1 MKIAIGCDHA
11 AYSFKEEIKNYL
23 TDLGHE
29 LIDKG
34 CYSPERADYPDHGIA
49 VGEAV
54 ASGEADKGVVIC
66 GSGIGISI
74 AANKVKGIR
83 CALCS
88 EPLSAKLSRNHNDA
102 NVLAMG
108 ARLIGLEMG
117 KAIVDAWLAA
127 EFEGDISVPLLNSS
141 TSCLCFKLYSLAC
154 LKVSPIAVVPL

>member
-11 AYSFKEEIKNYL
+11 AYTFKEEIKAYL
-23 TDLGHE
+23 AEKGHT

-34 CYSPERADYPDHGIA
+34 CYSAERADYPDHGIA

-54 ASGEADKGVVIC
+54 ASGEVERGIVIC

-74 AANKVKGIR
+74 AANKVKGVR

-88 EPLSAKLSRNHNDA
+88 EPLSARLSRNHNDA

-117 KAIVDAWLAA
+117 KAIVDEWLVA
-127 EFEGDISVPLLNSS
+127 EFEGGRHVGRIEKISR
-141 TSCLCFKLYSLAC
+141 YEE
-154 LKVSPIAVVPL
+154 

>member
-11 AYSFKEEIKNYL
+11 AYTFKEEIKAYL
-23 TDLGHE
+23 TEKGHT

-34 CYSPERADYPDHGIA
+34 CYSAERADYPDHGIA

-54 ASGEADKGVVIC
+54 ASGEAERGIVIC

-74 AANKVKGIR
+74 AANKVKGVR

-88 EPLSAKLSRNHNDA
+88 EPLSARLSRNHNDA

-117 KAIVDAWLAA
+117 KAIVDEWLVA
-127 EFEGDISVPLLNSS
+127 EFEGGRHVGRIEKISR
-141 TSCLCFKLYSLAC
+141 YEE
-154 LKVSPIAVVPL
+154 

>member
-11 AYSFKEEIKNYL
+11 AYTFKEEIKAYL
-23 TDLGHE
+23 ESKGHQVVN
-29 LIDKG
+29 KG
-34 CYSPERADYPDHGIA
+34 CYSTDRADYPDHGIA

-54 ASGEADKGVVIC
+54 AGGEVERGVVIC

-74 AANKVKGIR
+74 AANKVKGVR

-88 EPLSAKLSRNHNDA
+88 EPLSAQLSRNHNDA

-117 KAIVDAWLAA
+117 KAIIDAWFAA
-127 EFEGDISVPLLNSS
+127 EFEGGRHTGRIAKISDYE
-141 TSCLCFKLYSLAC
+141 K
-154 LKVSPIAVVPL
+154 

>member
-11 AYSFKEEIKNYL
+11 AYTFKEEIKAYL
-23 TDLGHE
+23 AEKGHT

-34 CYSPERADYPDHGIA
+34 CYSAERADYPDHGIA

-54 ASGEADKGVVIC
+54 ASGEVERGVVIC

-74 AANKVKGIR
+74 AANKVKGVR

-88 EPLSAKLSRNHNDA
+88 EPLSARLSRNHNDA

-117 KAIVDAWLAA
+117 KAIVDEWLVA
-127 EFEGDISVPLLNSS
+127 EFEGGRHVGRIEKISR
-141 TSCLCFKLYSLAC
+141 YEE
-154 LKVSPIAVVPL
+154 

>member
-11 AYSFKEEIKNYL
+11 AYTFTEEIKAYL
-23 TDLGHE
+23 AEKGHT

-34 CYSPERADYPDHGIA
+34 CYSAERADYPDHGIA

-54 ASGEADKGVVIC
+54 ASGEAERGIVIC

-74 AANKVKGIR
+74 AANKVKGVR

-88 EPLSAKLSRNHNDA
+88 EPLSARLSRNHNDA

-117 KAIVDAWLAA
+117 KAIVDEWLVA
-127 EFEGDISVPLLNSS
+127 EFEGGRHVGRIEKISR
-141 TSCLCFKLYSLAC
+141 YEE
-154 LKVSPIAVVPL
+154 

>member
-11 AYSFKEEIKNYL
+11 AFSFKEEIKTYL
-23 TDLGHE
+23 TEKGHE
-29 LIDKG
+29 VVDKG
-34 CYSPERADYPDHGIA
+34 CYSPDRADYPDHGIA

-54 ASGEADKGVVIC
+54 ARGECERGIVIC

-74 AANKVKGIR
+74 AANKVKGVR

-88 EPLSAKLSRNHNDA
+88 EPLSARLSRNHNDA

-117 KAIVDAWLAA
+117 KAIVDAWLEA
-127 EFEGDISVPLLNSS
+127 EFEGGRHIGRIEKISN
-141 TSCLCFKLYSLAC
+141 YEG
-154 LKVSPIAVVPL
+154 

>member
-11 AYSFKEEIKNYL
+11 AYTFKEEIKAHL
-23 TDLGHE
+23 TEKGHT

-34 CYSPERADYPDHGIA
+34 CYSAERADYPDHGIA

-54 ASGEADKGVVIC
+54 ASGEAERGVVIC

-74 AANKVKGIR
+74 AANKVKGVR

-88 EPLSAKLSRNHNDA
+88 EPLSARLSRNHNDA

-117 KAIVDAWLAA
+117 KAIVDEWLVA
-127 EFEGDISVPLLNSS
+127 EFEGGRHVGRIEKISR
-141 TSCLCFKLYSLAC
+141 YEE
-154 LKVSPIAVVPL
+154 

>member
-11 AYSFKEEIKNYL
+11 AYTFKEDIKAYL
-23 TDLGHE
+23 TEKGHT

-34 CYSPERADYPDHGIA
+34 CYSAERADYPDHGIA

-54 ASGEADKGVVIC
+54 ASGEAERGVVIC

-74 AANKVKGIR
+74 AANKVKGVR

-88 EPLSAKLSRNHNDA
+88 EPLSARLSRNHNDA

-117 KAIVDAWLAA
+117 KAIVDEWLVA
-127 EFEGDISVPLLNSS
+127 EFEGGRHCGRIDKISR
-141 TSCLCFKLYSLAC
+141 YEE
-154 LKVSPIAVVPL
+154 

>member
-11 AYSFKEEIKNYL
+11 AFSFKEEIKNYL
-23 TDLGHE
+23 TEKGHE
-29 LIDKG
+29 VVDKG
-34 CYSPERADYPDHGIA
+34 CYSLERADYPDHGIA

-54 ASGEADKGVVIC
+54 ANGECERGVVIC

-74 AANKVKGIR
+74 AANKVAGVR

-88 EPLSAKLSRNHNDA
+88 EPLSARLSRNHNDA

-117 KAIVDAWLAA
+117 KAIVDAWFEA
-127 EFEGDISVPLLNSS
+127 EFEGGRHIGRIEKITTYESR
-141 TSCLCFKLYSLAC
+141 
-154 LKVSPIAVVPL
+154 

>member
-11 AYSFKEEIKNYL
+11 AYTFKEEIKAYL
-23 TDLGHE
+23 AEKGYT

-34 CYSPERADYPDHGIA
+34 CYSAERADYPDHGIA

-54 ASGEADKGVVIC
+54 ASGEAERGIVIC

-74 AANKVKGIR
+74 AANKVKGVR

-88 EPLSAKLSRNHNDA
+88 EPLSARLSRNHNDA

-117 KAIVDAWLAA
+117 KAIVDEWLVA
-127 EFEGDISVPLLNSS
+127 EFEGGRHVGRIEKISR
-141 TSCLCFKLYSLAC
+141 YEE
-154 LKVSPIAVVPL
+154 

>member
-54 ASGEADKGVVIC
+54 ASGQADKGVVIC

-74 AANKVKGIR
+74 AANKVKGVR

-127 EFEGDISVPLLNSS
+127 EFEGGRHTGRIAKISDYE
-141 TSCLCFKLYSLAC
+141 K
-154 LKVSPIAVVPL
+154 

>member
-1 MKIAIGCDHA
+1 MRIAIGCDHA
-11 AYSFKEEIKNYL
+11 AYTFKEEIKAYL
-23 TDLGHE
+23 TEKGHE
-29 LIDKG
+29 LLDKG

-54 ASGEADKGVVIC
+54 ASGEAERGIVIC

-74 AANKVKGIR
+74 AANKVRGVR

-88 EPLSAKLSRNHNDA
+88 EPLSARLSRNHNDA

-117 KAIVDAWLAA
+117 KAIVDAWFEA
-127 EFEGDISVPLLNSS
+127 EFEGGRHIGRIEKISNYE
-141 TSCLCFKLYSLAC
+141 K
-154 LKVSPIAVVPL
+154 

>member
-11 AYSFKEEIKNYL
+11 AYTFKEEIKAYL
-23 TDLGHE
+23 ESKGHQVV
-29 LIDKG
+29 DKG
-34 CYSPERADYPDHGIA
+34 CYSTDRADYPDHGIA

-54 ASGEADKGVVIC
+54 AGGEVERGVVIC

-74 AANKVKGIR
+74 AANKVKGVG

-88 EPLSAKLSRNHNDA
+88 EPLSAQLSRNHNDA

-117 KAIVDAWLAA
+117 KAIIDAWFAA
-127 EFEGDISVPLLNSS
+127 EFEGGRHVGRIAKISD
-141 TSCLCFKLYSLAC
+141 YEQ
-154 LKVSPIAVVPL
+154 

>member
-11 AYSFKEEIKNYL
+11 AYTFKEEIKAYL
-23 TDLGHE
+23 AEKGHT

-34 CYSPERADYPDHGIA
+34 CYSAERADYPDHGIA

-54 ASGEADKGVVIC
+54 TSGEAERGVVIC

-74 AANKVKGIR
+74 AANKVKGVR

-88 EPLSAKLSRNHNDA
+88 EPLSARLSRNHNDA

-117 KAIVDAWLAA
+117 KAIVDEWLVA
-127 EFEGDISVPLLNSS
+127 EFEGGRHVGRIEKISR
-141 TSCLCFKLYSLAC
+141 YEE
-154 LKVSPIAVVPL
+154 

>member
-11 AYSFKEEIKNYL
+11 AYSFKEEIKTYL
-23 TDLGHE
+23 TEKGYE
-29 LIDKG
+29 VVDKG
-34 CYSPERADYPDHGIA
+34 CYSPERVDYPDYGIA

-54 ASGEADKGVVIC
+54 ASGECEKGVAIC

-74 AANKVKGIR
+74 AANKVKGVR

-88 EPLSAKLSRNHNDA
+88 EPLSARLSRSHNDA

-117 KAIVDAWLAA
+117 KAIIDAWFET
-127 EFEGDISVPLLNSS
+127 EFEGGRHIGRIGKISEYE
-141 TSCLCFKLYSLAC
+141 K
-154 LKVSPIAVVPL
+154 

>member
-1 MKIAIGCDHA
+1 MRIAIGCDHA
-11 AYSFKEEIKNYL
+11 AYTFKEEIKAYL
-23 TDLGHE
+23 TEKGHV
-29 LIDKG
+29 LLDKG

-54 ASGEADKGVVIC
+54 ASGEAERGVVIC

-74 AANKVKGIR
+74 AANKVRGVR

-88 EPLSAKLSRNHNDA
+88 EPLSARLSRNHNDA

-117 KAIVDAWLAA
+117 KAIVNAWFEA
-127 EFEGDISVPLLNSS
+127 EFEGGRHIGRIEKISNYE
-141 TSCLCFKLYSLAC
+141 K
-154 LKVSPIAVVPL
+154 

>member
-1 MKIAIGCDHA
+1 MRIAIGCDHA
-11 AYSFKEEIKNYL
+11 AYTFKEEIKAYL
-23 TDLGHE
+23 TEKGHE
-29 LIDKG
+29 LLDKG

-54 ASGEADKGVVIC
+54 ASGEAERGVVIC

-74 AANKVKGIR
+74 AANKVRGVR

-88 EPLSAKLSRNHNDA
+88 EPLSARLSRNHNDA

-117 KAIVDAWLAA
+117 KAIVDAWFEA
-127 EFEGDISVPLLNSS
+127 EFEGGRHIGRIEKISNYE
-141 TSCLCFKLYSLAC
+141 K
-154 LKVSPIAVVPL
+154 

>member
-11 AYSFKEEIKNYL
+11 AFSFKEEIKAYL
-23 TDLGHE
+23 TEKGHE
-29 LIDKG
+29 VVDKG

-54 ASGEADKGVVIC
+54 ARGECERGIVIC

-74 AANKVKGIR
+74 AANKVKGVR

-88 EPLSAKLSRNHNDA
+88 EPLSARLSRNHNDA

-117 KAIVDAWLAA
+117 KAIVDAWLEA
-127 EFEGDISVPLLNSS
+127 EFEGGRHIGRIEKISN
-141 TSCLCFKLYSLAC
+141 YEG
-154 LKVSPIAVVPL
+154 

>member
-11 AYSFKEEIKNYL
+11 AYSFKEEIKAYL
-23 TDLGHE
+23 TEKGHE
-29 LIDKG
+29 VVDKG
-34 CYSPERADYPDHGIA
+34 CYSPERVDYPDHGIA

-54 ASGEADKGVVIC
+54 ASGECERGVVIC

-74 AANKVKGIR
+74 AANKVRGVR

-88 EPLSAKLSRNHNDA
+88 EPLSARLSRNHNDA

-117 KAIVDAWLAA
+117 KAIVDAWFAA
-127 EFEGDISVPLLNSS
+127 EFEGGRHTGRLEKISA
-141 TSCLCFKLYSLAC
+141 YER
-154 LKVSPIAVVPL
+154 

>member
-1 MKIAIGCDHA
+1 MKIAIGCDPA
-11 AYSFKEEIKNYL
+11 AYSFKEEIKLYL
-23 TDLGHE
+23 AEKGHE
-29 LIDKG
+29 VVDKG

-54 ASGEADKGVVIC
+54 AGGECERGVVIC

-74 AANKVKGIR
+74 AANKVKGVR

-88 EPLSAKLSRNHNDA
+88 EPLSARLSRNHNDA

-117 KAIVDAWLAA
+117 KAIVDAGFEA
-127 EFEGDISVPLLNSS
+127 EFEGGRHVGRLEKISNYE
-141 TSCLCFKLYSLAC
+141 K
-154 LKVSPIAVVPL
+154 

>member
-11 AYSFKEEIKNYL
+11 AYTFKEEIKAYL
-23 TDLGHE
+23 TAKGHE

-34 CYSPERADYPDHGIA
+34 CYSAERADYPDHGIA

-54 ASGEADKGVVIC
+54 ASGECERGVVIC

-88 EPLSAKLSRNHNDA
+88 EPLSARLSREHNDA

-108 ARLIGLEMG
+108 ARLIGVEMG
-117 KAIVDAWLAA
+117 KAIVDAWMAA
-127 EFEGDISVPLLNSS
+127 DFEGGRHIGRIAKISDYEVG
-141 TSCLCFKLYSLAC
+141 K
-154 LKVSPIAVVPL
+154 

>member
-11 AYSFKEEIKNYL
+11 AYTFKEEIKAYL
-23 TDLGHE
+23 TEKGHT

-34 CYSPERADYPDHGIA
+34 CYSAERADYPDHGIA

-54 ASGEADKGVVIC
+54 ASGEAERGVVIC

-74 AANKVKGIR
+74 AANKVKGVR

-88 EPLSAKLSRNHNDA
+88 EPLSARLSRNHNDA

-117 KAIVDAWLAA
+117 KAIVDEWLVA
-127 EFEGDISVPLLNSS
+127 EFEGGRHVGRIEKISR
-141 TSCLCFKLYSLAC
+141 YEE
-154 LKVSPIAVVPL
+154 

>member
-11 AYSFKEEIKNYL
+11 AFPFKEEIKTYL
-23 TDLGHE
+23 TEKGHE
-29 LIDKG
+29 VVDKG

-54 ASGEADKGVVIC
+54 ARGECERGIVIC

-74 AANKVKGIR
+74 AANKVKGVR

-88 EPLSAKLSRNHNDA
+88 EPLSARLSRNHNDA

-117 KAIVDAWLAA
+117 KAIVDAWLEA
-127 EFEGDISVPLLNSS
+127 EFEGGRHIGRIEKISN
-141 TSCLCFKLYSLAC
+141 YEG
-154 LKVSPIAVVPL
+154 